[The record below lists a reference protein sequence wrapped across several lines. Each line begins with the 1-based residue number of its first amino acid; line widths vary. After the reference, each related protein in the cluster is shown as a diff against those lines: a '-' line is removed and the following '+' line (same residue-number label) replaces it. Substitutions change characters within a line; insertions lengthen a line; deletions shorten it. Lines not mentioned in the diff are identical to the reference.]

1 MEYTIQQL
9 AKLSGTTRRTL
20 RYYGQIGLL
29 TPARTTPAGYRIYGP
44 AQVDRLQ
51 QILFYRELGFEL
63 SAIRSILDSP
73 GFQLQAALQSHLVE
87 LEARRER
94 LDALILTVRKTLDAQ
109 QGGITMSDPEKFKCF
124 KSRIIEENEARYGA
138 EVRAKYGGDAL
149 DEANARL
156 MGASRQ
162 EYSRWT
168 ALGETIQTRLEELVR
183 AGAEPAGEEGRAL
196 ARLHRQWCTFT
207 WPGTEDPKAHASLA
221 VLYTED
227 PRFTAYYD
235 KDLPG
240 CAAFLRAAVEACA
253 KIPQRTAY

>member
-168 ALGETIQTRLEELVR
+168 ALGETIQTRLEDF
-183 AGAEPAGEEGRAL
+183 GRNILEAL
-196 ARLHRQWCTFT
+196 CL
-207 WPGTEDPKAHASLA
+207 
-221 VLYTED
+221 
-227 PRFTAYYD
+227 
-235 KDLPG
+235 
-240 CAAFLRAAVEACA
+240 
-253 KIPQRTAY
+253 